1 MFRTWYLQS
10 TVDHDDWR
18 LLRPCATQSC
28 SHQEQCSVTLFFML
42 PCRRWKIIPMRLN
55 NNNNDKHS
63 CVNQPFHL
71 CMLKIAY
78 KLLKSHL
85 CTETYTWLANYTKT
99 FGCLIALA
107 YSAQQQS
114 VFPTS
119 PPVVTITLAR
129 FQRCT
134 DAEVVPLHS
143 HSAGG
148 GSVCLLVMN
157 MVKPVWLLTDA
168 SFVASNHNILPHLAN
183 KGQLFSWH
191 SSVFVH
197 VTKIHSIS

>member
-1 MFRTWYLQS
+1 
-10 TVDHDDWR
+10 
-18 LLRPCATQSC
+18 
-28 SHQEQCSVTLFFML
+28 ML
-42 PCRRWKIIPMRLN
+42 PRRRWKIIPMRLNN

-114 VFPTS
+114 VFLTS
-119 PPVVTITLAR
+119 PPVVTITLAY

-168 SFVASNHNILPHLAN
+168 SFVASNLNILPHLAN

-191 SSVFVH
+191 SSVFVQ